1 MAQFLESC
9 HNKLMPKQIS
19 KSEYDALLE
28 LIREF
33 PDGAMMDEII
43 ASVPEKL
50 SRRTVLRRLNDLLEQ
65 GRLRRSGKGRATRY
79 RNPAVTETIVERV
92 TVGSGT
98 EGERYIP
105 VSEEG
110 AAVKQL
116 VRRPMEARSP
126 VGYRREFLDSYR
138 PNETWYL
145 PADIRHELSAW
156 GTMQQETRPA
166 GTYAN
171 QILNRLLIDLSWNS
185 SRLEGNSYS
194 LLETEQLLELG
205 VSVDNKDATEAQ
217 MILNHKA
224 AIELLV
230 DQADVIGFNNYTL
243 LNLHA
248 VLADNLLGD
257 PQAGGRLRTTIVDI
271 GGTVFHPLAIPQLI
285 EECFHQ
291 VLATAAAIA
300 DPFEQSFFAL
310 VHLPYLQP
318 FIDVNKRVSRLAA
331 NIPFIQKNLCPLSF
345 VDVPE
350 RAYFD
355 GILGVY
361 ELNRVE
367 LLRDVFIWA
376 YQRSAA
382 RYSAIRQS
390 MGEPD
395 PFRLRYRQQIAGL
408 IQAVI
413 REGMNKRKGG
423 QAIQQFADAN
433 VDAIDQHRF
442 IEVTETELMGLHE
455 GNFARYQIRP
465 LEYQAWKE
473 VWGKSSRG

>member
-1 MAQFLESC
+1 
-9 HNKLMPKQIS
+9 MPKQIS
-19 KSEYDALLE
+19 KSEYDAILE
-28 LIREF
+28 LISKF

-43 ASVPEKL
+43 ALMPEKL
-50 SRRTVLRRLNDLLEQ
+50 SRRTVLRRLNELLEQ

-79 RNPAVTETIVERV
+79 RNPVVTETIVDRIK
-92 TVGSGT
+92 VGSSL
-98 EGERYIP
+98 EGERYVP
-105 VSEEG
+105 LCEEG
-110 AAVKQL
+110 AKIKQL
-116 VRRPMEARSP
+116 VRRPLEVRHPA
-126 VGYRREFLDSYR
+126 GYRREFLESYR

-145 PADIRHELSAW
+145 TEDIRHALSAW
-156 GTMQQETRPA
+156 GTIQQETRPA
-166 GTYAN
+166 GTFAN

-185 SRLEGNSYS
+185 SRLEGNTYS
-194 LLETEQLLELG
+194 LLETEQLLVLG
-205 VSVDNKDATEAQ
+205 ESADNKDATEAQ

-230 DQADVIGFNNYTL
+230 DQADVIGFNNYTI

-257 PQAGGRLRTTIVDI
+257 PEAGGRLRTTIVDI

-291 VLATAAAIA
+291 VLATAAAIT

-361 ELNRVE
+361 ELNRLE

-395 PFRLRYRQQIAGL
+395 SFRLRYRQQIAAL

-413 REGMNKRKGG
+413 RECMNKRNAG
-423 QAIQQFADAN
+423 QAIKQFTDSN

-442 IEVTETELMGLHE
+442 IEVTETELMSLHE
-455 GNFARYQIRP
+455 GNIARYQIRP
-465 LEYQAWKE
+465 FEYQAWKE
-473 VWGKSSRG
+473 VWG